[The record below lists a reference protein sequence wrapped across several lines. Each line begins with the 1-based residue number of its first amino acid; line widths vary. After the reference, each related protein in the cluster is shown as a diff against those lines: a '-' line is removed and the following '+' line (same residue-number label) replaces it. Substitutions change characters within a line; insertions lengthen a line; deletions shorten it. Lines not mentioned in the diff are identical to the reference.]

1 MKSIRITR
9 EVWLSKPGWWRNT
22 SLRKG
27 ICSGL
32 PFLPYELVLVIRLLI
47 VLSNPFCL
55 VLSICPPLWVSTE
68 TEFFTAIFHS
78 WFWGCPVV
86 SSINALHNPDSGA
99 VPMTTDSELY
109 LWPIQSGWTLSPRPP
124 EKCEGGW
131 WEWTSSCLGVFW
143 EKRALVSKEEGMRG
157 RSWEEQQ
164 ASSWDC
170 L

>member
-1 MKSIRITR
+1 MTFKARMVEEYLPEER
-9 EVWLSKPGWWRNT
+9 HLFWT
-22 SLRKG
+22 SFPALWVGTGHK
-27 ICSGL
+27 IVDCAEQ
-32 PFLPYELVLVIRLLI
+32 PFLPG
-47 VLSNPFCL
+47 
-55 VLSICPPLWVSTE
+55 SICLPLWVSTE

-78 WFWGCPVV
+78 WFWGCPAV
-86 SSINALHNPDSGA
+86 SPINSLHNPDSGA

-164 ASSWDC
+164 ASFWDC